1 MNYRQER
8 DLYKELQEEK
18 LVSADVNFG
27 RSPEKLK
34 AEYLDVYEGMYAK
47 VISTD
52 RFDEDTDLSTTYL
65 GQVDMT
71 GDIEV
76 KGEENFPIT
85 A

>member
-1 MNYRQER
+1 MNYRHER
-8 DLYKELQEEK
+8 DLYKELQEKE

-34 AEYLDVYEGMYAK
+34 TEYLDVYEGVYAE

-52 RFDEDTDLSTTYL
+52 RFDYDMNLSTMYL

-71 GDIEV
+71 RSIEV
-76 KGEENFPIT
+76 KAGVNFPIT